1 MKKLFTVAV
10 LAFAANQVNAQQN
23 VMVTAEVVAPSGAY
37 MESPNGDISLSTT
50 VGELVI
56 STVNPGVGIILTQGF
71 QQPEMPNDPT
81 AIQTVNVQG
90 IDMQV
95 YPNPFVGEFY
105 TVVTLDKAD
114 KLTFAITDLSGKTV
128 TFEKAVSQG
137 AGKAVYTFDT
147 SNLAQ
152 GLYHLSVRNESGS
165 FVKTLKV
172 SKVN

>member
-10 LAFAANQVNAQQN
+10 LAFAANQANAQQN
-23 VMVTAEVVAPSGAY
+23 VMVTADVVTPAGAY
-37 MESPNGDISLSTT
+37 MEAPSGDISLSTT
-50 VGELVI
+50 VGELI
-56 STVNPGVGIILTQGF
+56 INTLNPGGGIILTQGF
-71 QQPEMPNDPT
+71 QQPELPNDPT
-81 AIQTVNVQG
+81 SIQTVNAQG

-147 SNLAQ
+147 STLAQ

-165 FVKTLKV
+165 FAKTLKV
-172 SKVN
+172 SKIN